1 MLVYE
6 RCFAYIISSI
16 PYNNPA
22 RQDYIFLW
30 LPVVQRVSV
39 TKGRIVVSTWIQA
52 DWKPHLQAT
61 AFKVCSYTFF
71 REDWKVDISVQSLC
85 TEPCSDGQL
94 RTASY
99 FATVMF
105 NPCAQAP
112 SANRAG
118 LSRGIYSWWQPQKPG
133 SWAYANFFLGVTNDL
148 GQSIRR
154 IWRWHLPGLLGL
166 WRGL

>member
-16 PYNNPA
+16 PYNNHA

-30 LPVVQRVSV
+30 LPVVQSVSV
-39 TKGRIVVSTWIQA
+39 TKGRIVLSTWIQA
-52 DWKPHLQAT
+52 EWKPYLQAA

-71 REDWKVDISVQSLC
+71 REDWKIDISVQPLC

-94 RTASY
+94 RAASC

-105 NPCAQAP
+105 NPCTQAP
-112 SANRAG
+112 LASRAG
-118 LSRGIYSWWQPQKPG
+118 LLRGIFSWWQPQRRG
-133 SWAYANFFLGVTNDL
+133 YWAYAHFFLGVTNDL
-148 GQSIRR
+148 GRSIRR
-154 IWRWHLPGLLGL
+154 IWRWHLPGLLGF